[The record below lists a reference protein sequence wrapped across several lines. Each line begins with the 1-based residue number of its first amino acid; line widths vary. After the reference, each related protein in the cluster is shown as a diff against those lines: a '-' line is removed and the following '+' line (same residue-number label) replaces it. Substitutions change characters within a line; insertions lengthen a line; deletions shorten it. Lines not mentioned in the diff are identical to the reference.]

1 MELNARTIGE
11 HILWFYNERE
21 SDAILAE
28 VFDQEQYRFKSQRP
42 NPFII
47 DCGAHIGISIL
58 YFKIRYP
65 SARILAFEPDP
76 LNLAIL
82 RKNIE
87 SNRFID
93 VIVVERAV
101 ANKEGKAILYRETT
115 DAYRSNKGI
124 RWTWSNS
131 LLARKGFGRLE
142 EFPVRTV
149 CLSGF
154 LDQPVDFLKIDI
166 EGAEEQVIKEIQH
179 RLNQVRNIT
188 IEYHG
193 RNTDREVNDLYRI
206 IEDLQTAGFCLDLIS
221 EEKQERYL
229 DDAKNL
235 QDRLLLIRGVRQ

>member
-1 MELNARTIGE
+1 MELNARMIGE
-11 HILWFYNERE
+11 YILWFYNESE
-21 SDAILAE
+21 SDAILSE
-28 VFDQEQYRFKSQRP
+28 VFDQEQYRFESQCP

-76 LNLAIL
+76 LNLVIL

-87 SNRFID
+87 SNQFID
-93 VIVVERAV
+93 VVVVERAV
-101 ANKEGKAILYRETT
+101 AKEEGEAILYREPADT
-115 DAYRSNKGI
+115 YRSNKGI

-131 LLARKGFGRLE
+131 LLARKGFDRLE
-142 EFPVRTV
+142 AFPVRTV
-149 CLSGF
+149 RLSGF

-166 EGAEEQVIKEIQH
+166 EGAEEQVVKEIQH
-179 RLNQVRNIT
+179 QLDQVRNIT

-193 RNTDREVNDLYRI
+193 RNTDRKVNDLSRI
-206 IEDLQTAGFCLDLIS
+206 IEDLQTAGFWIDLIS
-221 EEKQERYL
+221 EEKQVRYP

-235 QDRLLLIRGVRQ
+235 QDSLLLIRGVRQ